1 MISIEKLFSLAEE
14 KKIEALQVIESR
26 SEGLALNYFEG
37 KLEKNEISDVTGLA
51 VSGIVNGKRS
61 VYELEDMNMPEE
73 DVIDAIFDSASH
85 MTGDEQ
91 FEIFE
96 GSASYPVLDER
107 VSDFHD
113 IPLSKKI
120 ALLADV
126 EKKIREKEP
135 RVVQIPALEYEEETS
150 FTRIINSKGLD
161 IQKKNEYCVLEAE
174 LVASDGK
181 AAQVGFEVE
190 FKNNFSDFDV
200 DGMIDKAIRMAVDMF
215 DAKPVATGEYPV
227 IIENSAMISLL
238 SSFSGM
244 FGGETHLKKVSP
256 IQGKLGQQI
265 FSDKITIYDMPL
277 KEDAVVRQP
286 FDEEGVACRN
296 KTVVDRGVFTTM
308 LHDLKTAKAFDTEST
323 GNAFG
328 GSVSGCNLFIE
339 AGTLSKEELIASVDK
354 GLLLTSFDGLHAGLN
369 AISGDMSLKTCGF
382 YIEDGKI
389 VKPVTLIIMAGNF
402 VKMMNDVEA
411 VGSDLKLNYRGIGAP
426 SVKFGSVS
434 ISG

>member
-1 MISIEKLFSLAEE
+1 MISIEKLFSLAE
-14 KKIEALQVIESR
+14 KKNIEALQVIENR
-26 SEGLALNYFEG
+26 KEGLALTYFEG
-37 KLEKNEISDVTGLA
+37 KLEKNEISDVSSLS

-61 VYELEDMNMPEE
+61 VYELEAMDMPEE
-73 DVIDAIFDSASH
+73 DVISSIFDSASH

-91 FEIFE
+91 FEIFA
-96 GSASYPVLDER
+96 GSASYPVLEEK

-126 EKKIREKEP
+126 EKMIREKEP
-135 RVVQIPALEYEEETS
+135 RVVQIPEIEYEEES
-150 FTRIINSKGLD
+150 NFTRIVNSKGLD
-161 IQKKNEYCVLEAE
+161 IRKKNEYCVLVAE
-174 LVASDGK
+174 LVASDGQ
-181 AAQVGFEVE
+181 AAQVGFEIE
-190 FKNNFSDFDV
+190 YKNNFNDFDV
-200 DGMIDKAIRMAVDMF
+200 EGMVDKAIRMAVDMF
-215 DAKPVATGEYPV
+215 DAKPIPTGEYPV

-238 SSFSGM
+238 SSFKNM

-277 KEDAVVRQP
+277 KDDAVIRQP
-286 FDEEGVACRN
+286 FDEEGVACSN
-296 KTVVDRGVFTTM
+296 KTVVERGVFTTM
-308 LHDLKTAKAFDTEST
+308 LHNLKTAKAFGTEST
-323 GNAFG
+323 GNAFD

-339 AGTLSKEELIASVDK
+339 AGTLTKDELIASVDQ
-354 GLLLTSFDGLHAGLN
+354 GLLLTNFDGLHAGLN
-369 AISGDMSLKTCGF
+369 PISGDMSLKTSGF
-382 YIEDGKI
+382 YIENGKI
-389 VKPVTLIIMAGNF
+389 VRPVTLIIMAGNF

-426 SVKFGSVS
+426 SVKFKSVS